1 MLSNLHV
8 NVGEGTGL
16 SEVVVI
22 LNNRNFRSFHRAFL
36 LWSKAFCMIL
46 IFCDKWEISEQ
57 QILETDFLLAF
68 LHGYLAQLSTIN
80 SGGFFLGVKEMSVPP
95 T

>member
-1 MLSNLHV
+1 
-8 NVGEGTGL
+8 
-16 SEVVVI
+16 
-22 LNNRNFRSFHRAFL
+22 
-36 LWSKAFCMIL
+36 MIL

-80 SGGFFLGVKEMSVPP
+80 SGVFFLGVKEMSVPP